1 MAGVIMSAL
10 GGVLIYFLISAINNK
25 KDEREEK
32 RSQEVNE
39 LTNQGDEEFDSKN
52 FTNAVEYYSKALKM
66 DQYNISA
73 LEGIA
78 LTYHIMGNYETS
90 KEYIKEYQSLFPK
103 KLQGSVTMA
112 YLCGHFCYMEGD
124 LEQASNYKKR
134 AIELASGIYKSELDR
149 LNKLNLY

>member
-25 KDEREEK
+25 KEEKEEK
-32 RSQEVNE
+32 RTQDANE
-39 LTNQGDEEFDSKN
+39 LSDQGDKEFDNKN
-52 FTNAVEYYSKALKM
+52 FANAIEYYSKALKINR
-66 DQYNISA
+66 YNISA

-90 KEYIKEYQSLFPK
+90 KEFIREYQSLFPEK
-103 KLQGSVTMA
+103 YQGSVTMA
-112 YLCGHFCYMEGD
+112 YLCGHFCFMEGD
-124 LEQASNYKKR
+124 LEQSAKYKNR

-149 LNKLNLY
+149 LNKFNLY